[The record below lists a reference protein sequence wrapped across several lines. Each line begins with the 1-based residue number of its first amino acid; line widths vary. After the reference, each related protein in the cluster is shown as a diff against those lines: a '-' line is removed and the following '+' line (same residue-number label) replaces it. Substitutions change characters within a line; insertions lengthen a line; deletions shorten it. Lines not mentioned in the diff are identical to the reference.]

1 VKPPRRSTRLGLL
14 RRPIGC
20 SRRWRHRSTWQIWHV
35 RAEAQRQIRAA
46 NITANRAEQLVDL
59 LVAEVLNTKPIPL
72 MPPDNAIVEPVPLRR
87 ADGSSVYAVAGAD
100 LFTSARILRQVQ
112 WNLVSSPPQQVLG
125 RVPLTLRQQVADLRA
140 VITDLLPI
148 AVLSELSRR
157 HPSHDAVR
165 TLEVLDQLENGGIP
179 YENELQ
185 SLSYLASL
193 TLDLLTWH
201 SARKDVRAEI
211 SDDAW
216 RQILSRVKD
225 KDQFADTLAE
235 LYIWG
240 LSQGDSMTRT
250 YTRRGAGWTSNFN
263 MTRQLWVRKL
273 CD

>member
-1 VKPPRRSTRLGLL
+1 MEE
-14 RRPIGC
+14 
-20 SRRWRHRSTWQIWHV
+20 HRSTWQIWHV

-46 NITANRAEQLVDL
+46 NITANKVEQLVDL
-59 LVAEVLNTKPIPL
+59 LVAEVLNTKSIPL
-72 MPPDNAIVEPVPLRR
+72 MPPDDAIVEPVPQRR
-87 ADGSSVYAVAGAD
+87 ADGSSVYAVAGVD
-100 LFTSARILRQVQ
+100 LFTSARILMQVQ

-140 VITDLLPI
+140 VITNLLPI

-165 TLEVLDQLENGGIP
+165 TLEVLDQLENGGTP

-185 SLSYLASL
+185 SLSCLASL
-193 TLDLLTWH
+193 TLDSLTWH

-211 SDDAW
+211 SDNAW

-225 KDQFADTLAE
+225 RDQFADTLAE
-235 LYIWG
+235 LCIWG
-240 LSQGDSMTRT
+240 FISRRLDDSNL
-250 YTRRGAGWTSNFN
+250 YKKRGGLTSNFN

-273 CD
+273 SD

>member
-1 VKPPRRSTRLGLL
+1 MVGHQRRWRCCTWLSKPRWRIGTPNTNPAPSPSSGSPGTTRPPRFSADLKPFTPWCMRPCTPPVKPPRRSTRLGLL

-165 TLEVLDQLENGGIP
+165 TLV
-179 YENELQ
+179 
-185 SLSYLASL
+185 
-193 TLDLLTWH
+193 
-201 SARKDVRAEI
+201 AR
-211 SDDAW
+211 
-216 RQILSRVKD
+216 
-225 KDQFADTLAE
+225 
-235 LYIWG
+235 
-240 LSQGDSMTRT
+240 
-250 YTRRGAGWTSNFN
+250 
-263 MTRQLWVRKL
+263 
-273 CD
+273 